1 MNVDLK
7 TLFDGIFS
15 RLNTSYSELAEKVSK
30 GSCATLDEYKLLCGK
45 MHGLQ
50 QGVTHT
56 VDALKAAGVLV
67 SDSATAPQ
75 APLPSTEPTPAPI
88 EGEVIAPESAQG

>member
-7 TLFDGIFS
+7 TLFDGIFNK
-15 RLNTSYSELAEKVSK
+15 LNTSYTELSEKLSK
-30 GSCATLDEYKLLCGK
+30 GACETLDEYKLLCGK
-45 MHGLQ
+45 MHGIQ

-56 VDALKAAGVLV
+56 VDALKAAGILV

-75 APLPSTEPTPAPI
+75 APLPSTEPSAV
-88 EGEVIAPESAQG
+88 ESEVIPPSETIQG